1 MTPRFTILMPTRN
14 RAHYLRGAL
23 DSALAQ
29 THNDYEIVVSDCNS
43 RDDTD
48 TVVRRVADRR
58 VRLVNPGRDLS
69 MAAHWEFALG
79 HARGDYVAL
88 LCDDDAFRPD
98 LLEVVDARLSSR
110 NDDIVMWNAHAYW
123 HVDHPESGERR
134 AARAYPMTGAAFELA
149 TERLLRH
156 AFGLGSTQF
165 LPRMLNS
172 CTRRTVLETARD
184 AAGGLFWGACP
195 DFSSAVLQLACARR
209 VVFLDRPLAVW
220 GVGKDSIGR
229 ASGDQSAALHEHLAM
244 TASPLS
250 RVPCRR
256 ANTALNYIA
265 ESYLIARERA
275 PDRLGACEIA
285 WETYYRRLR
294 IELQLQRARGV
305 DVALALDELDAAE
318 REHQART
325 PRAERRAGSAT
336 GAGITR
342 AHDWV
347 LGRVPAAWHLRMRT
361 GGRRVG
367 EFPGIAEF
375 AAASARLKPV
385 RLGPLDHYILGF
397 RRRLLNDLG
406 AEGARAA
413 APGTP
418 A

>member
-23 DSALAQ
+23 ESALAQ
-29 THNDYEIVVSDCNS
+29 THDNYEIVVSDCNS

-48 TVVRRVADRR
+48 AVVRRVADRR

-98 LLEVVDARLSSR
+98 LLEVVDVRLARR
-110 NDDIVMWNAHAYW
+110 DDDVLMWNAHAYW
-123 HVDHPESGERR
+123 HADHPESGERR
-134 AARAYPMTGAAFELA
+134 VARAYPMTGTAFDLA
-149 TERLLRH
+149 PERLLRH
-156 AFGLGSTQF
+156 AFALGSTQF

-172 CTRRTVLETARD
+172 CTRRAVLERARD
-184 AAGGLFWGACP
+184 AAGGLFWGTCP
-195 DFSSAVLQLACARR
+195 DFSSAVLQLAWARR
-209 VVFLDRPLAVW
+209 VVFLDQPLAVW

-229 ASGDQSAALHEHLAM
+229 ASGDQSAALLEHLAM

-256 ANTALNYIA
+256 SNTALNHIV
-265 ESYLIARERA
+265 ESYLIARERV
-275 PDRLGACEIA
+275 PDRLGGYEIA
-285 WETYYRRLR
+285 WDTYFRRLR

-305 DVALALDELDAAE
+305 DVAAPLDELDAAE
-318 REHQART
+318 REHEARAPRVE
-325 PRAERRAGSAT
+325 PRADARPGV
-336 GAGITR
+336 GIVR

-347 LGRVPAAWHLRMRT
+347 LARMPAAWHLRMRT

-385 RLGPLDHYILGF
+385 RLDPLDRYILAF
-397 RRRLLNDLG
+397 RRRLLSDLG
-406 AEGARAA
+406 VDAARAVAPA
-413 APGTP
+413 AP